1 MIIIHFSK
9 LKLLT
14 ITQQQQLNLNK
25 HLVNNVLVMKPMNQI
40 VVAILLLFVKS
51 ALIFKNALNVMMDIF
66 FIKINVKFVKTHVK
80 PVRKHQKIVHHVKSV
95 LFNMG
100 TLVNS

>member
-1 MIIIHFSK
+1 
-9 LKLLT
+9 
-14 ITQQQQLNLNK
+14 
-25 HLVNNVLVMKPMNQI
+25 MKPMNQI

-100 TLVNS
+100 TLVNSQTHVGLDALNVMVAYVFLAQVVIN